1 MQTSGTIVA
10 LLQIDGTTN
19 IDVSLIPMVTLVY
32 VFTVIADTEN
42 IKHKDLTIVSISKNV
57 LYDNTQQ
64 ALIHFEQSFSL
75 FRRLNED
82 F

>member
-1 MQTSGTIVA
+1 MVA

-57 LYDNTQQ
+57 LYGNTQQ
-64 ALIHFEQSFSL
+64 ALIHFEQSF
-75 FRRLNED
+75 FTVPT
-82 F
+82 FK

>member
-1 MQTSGTIVA
+1 MVA

-57 LYDNTQQ
+57 LYDNT
-64 ALIHFEQSFSL
+64 
-75 FRRLNED
+75 
-82 F
+82 